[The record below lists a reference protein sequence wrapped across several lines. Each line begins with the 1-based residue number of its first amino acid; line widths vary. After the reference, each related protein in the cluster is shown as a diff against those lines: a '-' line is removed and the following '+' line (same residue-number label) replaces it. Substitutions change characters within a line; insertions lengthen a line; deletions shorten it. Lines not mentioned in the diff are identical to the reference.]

1 MWLKRIIIFLYSCLL
16 VIVPLIMSTMTSEM
30 FEIPKMLTIYII
42 TTGIITCYLIG
53 IALHV
58 WKPRLGMIGYILLLW
73 VLTQALATYFSIDWY
88 TSIFGYYG
96 RFNGGLLSTVMYA
109 ALIYIGVQ
117 IFDRNDLKTLWVV
130 AIFAGCIVLLWGLPG
145 RLLHFDSSCYL
156 FRGEWTVSC
165 WTDDFRPRERM
176 FSTLGQPNWLGTY
189 FAGLILAAYGV
200 VHLVKTNWKKYFFYG
215 IALFLCAG
223 LWFTGSRSSQ
233 LGALVGIGILF
244 SQYISHKIQKKL
256 FVTGITILLVISLG
270 VGGWYARSLTQVKS
284 GSITHSGAI
293 RLIVWEGAVKLVA
306 RYPLFGTGPETFAYA
321 YPLTRPARHNLTTE
335 KDFIYNKAHNELLN
349 ILETSGVVGLTGYLI
364 LIGAAIYAA
373 YKHRRYPT
381 LAAMVAIHTSN
392 FLGFSTSC
400 TQLLL
405 VVLMIDSFTKDSAA
419 HAIDPQHFVWT
430 GRSILMTV
438 ISLIVIGIASLNA
451 YQYWF
456 HYILAD
462 IYYAK
467 ALSESQSGLYLESL
481 PSFQRAYGYRAEHVY
496 ENRFALTAAQAAHDL
511 AMQKSTESAITDDDI
526 ASLERLALL
535 LQTRA
540 LSRSPHNPVY
550 WRDRAKLGIYLGQ
563 IATDEAQIA
572 RYHEL
577 VNTSINR
584 AQALAPTDLSL
595 AEIRGLMDE
604 QK

>member
-1 MWLKRIIIFLYSCLL
+1 MWLKRVIVLLYSCLL

-30 FEIPKMLTIYII
+30 FEIPKMLAIYII
-42 TTGIITCYLIG
+42 TTGIITSYLIG
-53 IALHV
+53 IALHL
-58 WKPRLGMIGYILLLW
+58 WKPRLGIIGYALLLW
-73 VLTQALATYFSIDWY
+73 VVTQALATYFSIDWY

-96 RFNGGLLSTVMYA
+96 RFNGGLLSTVMYS

-130 AIFAGCIVLLWGLPG
+130 ALFSGVIVLLWGLPG
-145 RLLHFDSSCYL
+145 RLLHFDTSCYL

-189 FAGLILAAYGV
+189 FAVLTFAAYSLAQRV
-200 VHLVKTNWKKYFFYG
+200 TANWKKYFFYG
-215 IALFLCAG
+215 ISLFLCTG
-223 LWFTGSRSSQ
+223 LWFTGSRSAQ
-233 LGALVGIGILF
+233 LGLLIGAGILF
-244 SQYISHKIQKKL
+244 FRYISHKVSKRVCI
-256 FVTGITILLVISLG
+256 GIVIITLAILAG
-270 VGGWYARSLTQVKS
+270 VGGWYAQSLVQVKP
-284 GSITHSGAI
+284 GAITHSGSI
-293 RLIVWEGAVKLVA
+293 RLIVWEGAVKLAA
-306 RYPLFGTGPETFAYA
+306 RYPLSGTGPETFAYA

-335 KDFIYNKAHNELLN
+335 KDFIYNKAHNEFLN
-349 ILETSGVVGLTGYLI
+349 ILATSGIVGLTGYLI
-364 LIGAAIYAA
+364 MIGGAAYSAL
-373 YKHRRYPT
+373 KHKRYPT
-381 LAAMVAIHTSN
+381 LAAMVALHIAN

-405 VVLMIDSFTKDSAA
+405 VLLVIDSFVMDAA
-419 HAIDPQHFVWT
+419 DHTIHALHFSWT
-430 GRSILMTV
+430 GQSILMTV
-438 ISLIVIGIASLNA
+438 ISLIIIGIASLNA

-511 AMQKSTESAITDDDI
+511 AQQISTESAITDDDI

-540 LSRSPHNPVY
+540 LSRSPRNPVY
-550 WRDRAKLGIYLGQ
+550 WRDRAKLGIYLGN

-572 RYHEL
+572 QYHEL

-595 AEIRGLMDE
+595 AEIRGLMNE

>member
-1 MWLKRIIIFLYSCLL
+1 MWLKRIIVLLYSCLF

-30 FEIPKMLTIYII
+30 FEIPKMLAIYIL
-42 TTGIITCYLIG
+42 TTSIVACYLAG
-53 IALHV
+53 IALRL
-58 WKPRLGMIGYILLLW
+58 WKPRYHVIGYLLLAW
-73 VLTQALATYFSIDWY
+73 VVTQALATYFSIDWY

-96 RFNGGLLSTVMYA
+96 RFNGGLLSTVMYS

-117 IFDRNDLKTLWVV
+117 IFDRSNLKTLWVV
-130 AIFAGCIVLLWGLPG
+130 ALFAGCIVLLWGLPG
-145 RLLHFDSSCYL
+145 RLLHFDTSCYL

-189 FAGLILAAYGV
+189 FATLALAAFS
-200 VHLVKTNWKKYFFYG
+200 LAQQVKVNWKKYLFYG
-215 IALFLCAG
+215 GSLFLCAG
-223 LWFTGSRSSQ
+223 LWFTGSRSAQ
-233 LGALVGIGILF
+233 LGFLIGAGILVAR
-244 SQYISHKIQKKL
+244 YISHTVPKRI
-256 FVTGITILLVISLG
+256 FISVVTILIVILVG
-270 VGGWYARSLTQVKS
+270 VGGWYAQSLVQVKP
-284 GSITHSGAI
+284 GAITHSGSI
-293 RLIVWEGAVKLVA
+293 RLIVWEGAVKLAA

-335 KDFIYNKAHNELLN
+335 KDFIYNKAHNEFLN
-349 ILETSGVVGLTGYLI
+349 TLATSGVVGLTGYLI
-364 LIGAAIYAA
+364 LIGGAIYSA
-373 YKHRRYPT
+373 YTHKRYPT
-381 LAAMVAIHTSN
+381 LAAMVAIHTAN

-405 VVLMIDSFTKDSAA
+405 VLLLIDSFVTDTVAKST
-419 HAIDPQHFVWT
+419 HTSHFAWT

-438 ISLIVIGIASLNA
+438 ISLIIIGIVSLNA

-511 AMQKSTESAITDDDI
+511 AMQKSTEITITDDDI

-550 WRDRAKLGIYLGQ
+550 WRDRAKLGIYLGN

-572 RYHEL
+572 QYHEL

-595 AEIRGLMDE
+595 AEIRGLMNDS
-604 QK
+604 K